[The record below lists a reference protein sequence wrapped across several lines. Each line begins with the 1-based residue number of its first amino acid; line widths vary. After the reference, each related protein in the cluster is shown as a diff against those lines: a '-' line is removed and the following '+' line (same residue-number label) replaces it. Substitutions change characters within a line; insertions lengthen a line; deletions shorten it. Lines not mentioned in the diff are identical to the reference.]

1 MTQAQDATRLDVIA
15 RYGLDRAERGDA
27 YDTQARLAADVLGA
41 PIAFLTVVAEDEQRV
56 LGAHEFD
63 AGPCH
68 LNDSICA
75 HTIRSDDVTAIE
87 DARTDERVLRSSFVT
102 GHPRIRA
109 YAGAPLLVSGA
120 RIGALAVCDLK
131 PRKFSGEDCRRLKL
145 LSAAAADLIEARIG
159 VAVAKEADRLKGEFV
174 STVSHE
180 LRTPLT
186 SIVGAI
192 GLISHLPDS
201 GLTTR
206 ALRLI
211 GIASQNAERLTRLI
225 DDLLDIDQL
234 QSGLAPVRPETIDL
248 GQLVAVAADQ
258 NRPYVE
264 RLGKTL
270 ELVSP
275 PASLLIEADRHRI
288 LQVIS
293 NLVSN
298 AGKFSRPGTAVTLAA
313 ERTDGLVR
321 LSVADR
327 GPGIPDTFRGR
338 IFDRFSQYDSSD
350 TRRHGG
356 TGLGLSITKA
366 IVERHGGHLDFA
378 PRPGGGTIFFA
389 DFPLSPKADH
399 PRNRG

>member
-1 MTQAQDATRLDVIA
+1 MTEAQEATRLDVIA
-15 RYGLDRAERGDA
+15 RYGLDRAERSNA
-27 YDTQARLAADVLGA
+27 FDTQARLAAEMLGA
-41 PIAFLTVVAEDEQRV
+41 PIGFLTVVTADEQRI

-63 AGPCH
+63 ADPC
-68 LNDSICA
+68 LLSDSVCA
-75 HTIRSDDVTAIE
+75 HTIRSHDVTAIE
-87 DARTDERVLRSSFVT
+87 DTHLDKRVLQSSFVV
-102 GHPRIRA
+102 GPPQIRA
-109 YAGAPLLVSGA
+109 YAGAPLVVSGV
-120 RIGALAVCDLK
+120 RVGAVAVCDLK
-131 PRKFSGEDCRRLKL
+131 PRKFSSEDCHRLRL
-145 LSAAAADLIEARIG
+145 LSEAATDLIEARIG

-192 GLISHLPDS
+192 GLISHLPES
-201 GLTTR
+201 GLSPR

-234 QSGLAPVRPETIDL
+234 QSGLASVRTETIDL
-248 GQLVAVAADQ
+248 GQLVAEAAEQ

-270 ELVSP
+270 ELVNP
-275 PASLLIEADRHRI
+275 PASLLVEGDRHRL

-298 AGKFSRPGTAVTLAA
+298 AGKFSQPGTAVKLAVEGA
-313 ERTDGLVR
+313 DGLAR

-327 GPGIPDTFRGR
+327 GPGIPDAFRGR
-338 IFDRFSQYDSSD
+338 IFDRFSQNDSSD
-350 TRRHGG
+350 TRHHSG

-378 PRPGGGTIFFA
+378 HRPGGGTIFFA
-389 DFPLSPKADH
+389 DFPLCPKSER
-399 PRNRG
+399 PGNGG